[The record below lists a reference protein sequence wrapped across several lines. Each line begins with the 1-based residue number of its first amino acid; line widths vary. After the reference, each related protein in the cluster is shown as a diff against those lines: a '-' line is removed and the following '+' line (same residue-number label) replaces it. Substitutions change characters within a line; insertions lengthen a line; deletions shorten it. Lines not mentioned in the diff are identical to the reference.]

1 MENHHVTLSP
11 EKQQQQQQEVD
22 QQMQQQEQEHHHD
35 ATALLPFGSLS
46 LSLSSA
52 VSLPKTTI
60 VTLSSPTASFKP
72 AFVSATPNLT
82 IRSSLSSSLYL
93 NPAPSPIR
101 RNSALKSAFSSAT
114 IATPLRHRPDNSDS
128 SPGGVCGRRTTIVWF
143 RNDLRVHDNEA
154 LSSADSESLSLL
166 PVYVFDPRDYG
177 KSPSG
182 FDRTGPYRATFVL
195 QAVADLR
202 QSLKKRGS
210 DLVVRIGRPEKVLVE
225 LARNVGAEAVFA
237 HREVAHEEVKTEAA
251 VEAALAE
258 EGVETKW
265 FWGSTLFHLDDLP
278 FKLEEMPANYGGF
291 RDKVKN
297 VKVRKTI
304 EASDRLK
311 GLPVSNE
318 DIEPGR
324 IPTLTDLGLNPISS
338 QGGKPAANASLVGG
352 ETEALK
358 KLKNFAAECQ
368 AKPTNKDGKKENIYG
383 ANFSCKISPWLA
395 VGCLSPRYIF
405 DEVKKTVSAVSAS
418 LKNGAS
424 SADTGTNW
432 LMFEL
437 LWRDF
442 FRFVTRKYSSA
453 KSLSSTPATACAGAH
468 A

>member
-1 MENHHVTLSP
+1 HCASSIWVTLPFPVLRHLPPQNHHCHPLVGNRFLQTCLRFRHSQP
-11 EKQQQQQQEVD
+11 HYQI
-22 QQMQQQEQEHHHD
+22 
-35 ATALLPFGSLS
+35 LPF
-46 LSLSSA
+46 
-52 VSLPKTTI
+52 VLP
-60 VTLSSPTASFKP
+60 LKP
-72 AFVSATPNLT
+72 C
-82 IRSSLSSSLYL
+82 
-93 NPAPSPIR
+93 PSPIR
-101 RNSALKSAFSSAT
+101 RNSALKSAFSSAI
-114 IATPLRHRPDNSDS
+114 IATPLRHRPDNADS

-237 HREVAHEEVKTEAA
+237 HREVAHEEVKAEAA

-291 RDKVKN
+291 RDKVKS
-297 VKVRKTI
+297 VKVRRTI

-324 IPTLTDLGLNPISS
+324 IPTLTDLGLNPISA

-368 AKPTNKDGKKENIYG
+368 AKPANKDGKKENIYG